1 MGDRSPRDRCPR
13 DRRPRDRSPRDRSPR
28 ENQYS
33 LDGYGAYVG
42 IAYDTERQREEQGEP
57 GKDQMLDKMN
67 RYYEY
72 GREDRERQNIR
83 DTRNR
88 ERGRG
93 RRGSRR

>member
-1 MGDRSPRDRCPR
+1 M
-13 DRRPRDRSPRDRSPR
+13 
-28 ENQYS
+28 
-33 LDGYGAYVG
+33 AYEV
-42 IAYDTERQREEQGEP
+42 ERQREEQGEP
-57 GKDQMLDKMN
+57 GKDRMMDNMN

-72 GREDRERQNIR
+72 GRENRERENIR